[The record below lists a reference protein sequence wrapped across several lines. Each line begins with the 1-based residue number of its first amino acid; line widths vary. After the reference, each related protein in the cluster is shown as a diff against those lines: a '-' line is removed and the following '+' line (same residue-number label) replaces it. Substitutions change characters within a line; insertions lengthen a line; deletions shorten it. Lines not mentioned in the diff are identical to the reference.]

1 MKQYIH
7 LLPVLLMTLLLATA
21 CQSARESTKN
31 DTQNAA
37 QKESIDTIWNT
48 WDEVL
53 KESYN
58 NIYFEKDLQCEK
70 PQEVAVYQMEQFGN
84 VDEKAEQI
92 RKEYV
97 PDKETIKNIIRKIQI
112 RFRPDR
118 STWMKRPG

>member
-7 LLPVLLMTLLLATA
+7 LLSVLLMTLLLATA

-31 DTQNAA
+31 DTQNTV

-48 WDEVL
+48 WDEAL

-58 NIYFEKDLQCEK
+58 NIYFEKNLQCEK
-70 PQEVAVYQMEQFGN
+70 PQEVAVYQMEQAGN

-97 PDKETIKNIIRKIQI
+97 PDKEFHKKYYKESGWIM
-112 RFRPDR
+112 F
-118 STWMKRPG
+118 SSF